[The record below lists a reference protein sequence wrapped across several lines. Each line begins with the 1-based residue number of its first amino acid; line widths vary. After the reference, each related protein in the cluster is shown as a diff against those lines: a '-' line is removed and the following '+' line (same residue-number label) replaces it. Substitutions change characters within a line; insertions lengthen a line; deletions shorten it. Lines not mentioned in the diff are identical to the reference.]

1 MQLQNRKY
9 FPRYTKPSFTFIVL
23 DDLGAKRWV
32 LGTEPIRKG
41 MN

>member
-23 DDLGAKRWV
+23 DDLGARQV